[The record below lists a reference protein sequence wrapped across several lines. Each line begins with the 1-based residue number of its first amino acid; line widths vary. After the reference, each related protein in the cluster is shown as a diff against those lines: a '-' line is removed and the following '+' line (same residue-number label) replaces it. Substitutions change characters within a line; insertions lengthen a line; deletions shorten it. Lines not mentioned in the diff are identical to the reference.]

1 MPYLLKFTI
10 TKSNNSYSNLHRS
23 KVSIAFTTKFSPFL
37 DSLNSRRCLK
47 IQVERKRAGLL
58 TIFLAVKQKS
68 VWPERG
74 SWSVCFR
81 GTGPSRNSERDE
93 MSLDDVNSARR
104 ATRSRFRRKCV
115 TDREAYSV
123 NVERFLQYRLEPII
137 KIFDDWPR
145 DWL

>member
-23 KVSIAFTTKFSPFL
+23 KHRIHDQIFSFSRL
-37 DSLNSRRCLK
+37 LNSRRCLK